1 MLAILSVVNIE
12 EALEEE
18 VKARKRLDKN
28 EHLDLVVE
36 KEPPAMPVKISSKGK
51 GRAPSIGEGRPP
63 SIGQLE
69 EKETAIEMQAL
80 GGGTAAD
87 REEDI
92 DDDASDS
99 ENDVQEIVRKTSRGW
114 VRRSRLV
121 VTPPVGLYDDETHSS
136 D

>member
-12 EALEEE
+12 EALQEE
-18 VKARKRLDKN
+18 VKARKQLNKN
-28 EHLDLVVE
+28 EHLDLDVA
-36 KEPPAMPVKISSKGK
+36 KEPPAMPVPVESSSKGK
-51 GRAPSIGEGRPP
+51 GRAP

-80 GGGTAAD
+80 GGGTAE
-87 REEDI
+87 REEDM

-99 ENDVQEIVRKTSRGW
+99 ENDVQEIVRRTSKGW
-114 VRRSRLV
+114 VRRSRLMV
-121 VTPPVGLYDDETHSS
+121 PPVGLYDDGKHNS